1 MRRALAALALAVT
14 VAGGALAIAQSD
26 VFDPDAIAANE
37 RQQLLTAKQ
46 QSAEAM
52 ERSAALE
59 AQATAAR
66 SEADRLKKR
75 SAALAARI
83 QSAEAD
89 INAGE
94 ARVALV
100 GQRVAAQEARLAE
113 QRQPLLELTAAL
125 QQLSRQPPVSV
136 LAQPGSLADMVHAR
150 AVLDAA
156 MPVIAQR
163 TAGVRRELV
172 QLRATKTQQAI
183 ALKALA
189 ASKTQLAQRRDA
201 LTRLENEGRLRS
213 RELMSSAQLEA
224 DRALGLGEKARD
236 IVDLMDTLEI
246 DSATRGELAEL
257 AGPLPR
263 PRDPTSAAMTAAPPA
278 PAEAEL
284 ARGAYRLPVVGRI
297 VAGLGEVNESGVRS
311 RGITIA
317 ARPGG
322 QVVAPAPG
330 RVSFAG
336 DYRGYGKIVIIDH
349 GGGWTSLVTGMIA
362 LSVGVGDT
370 LDAGTPVGRA
380 GSQDSRI
387 TIELRRAGR
396 PVDIVAML
404 G

>member
-1 MRRALAALALAVT
+1 MRRALAALAIAAVFS
-14 VAGGALAIAQSD
+14 GGALALAQSD
-26 VFDPDAIAANE
+26 VFDPQVIAARE
-37 RQQLLTAKQ
+37 REQLIGAKQ

-52 ERSAALE
+52 ARSTRLE
-59 AQATAAR
+59 AQAAAA
-66 SEADRLKKR
+66 SNEADRLNKR

-89 INAGE
+89 ISAGE

-100 GQRVAAQEARLAE
+100 SRRLAVRRARLA
-113 QRQPLLELTAAL
+113 QQQQPLLELAAAL

-136 LAQPGSLADMVHAR
+136 LAQPGSLTDMVHAR
-150 AVLDAA
+150 AVIDAA
-156 MPVIAQR
+156 MPVIEHR
-163 TAGVRRELV
+163 TAGVRRELTLLDATRRQQGV
-172 QLRATKTQQAI
+172 ALRA
-183 ALKALA
+183 LS
-189 ASKTQLAQRRDA
+189 ASKAQLAHRRDA

-213 RELMSSAQLEA
+213 RELMSSAQLES

-236 IVDLMDTLEI
+236 IVDLMDALEA
-246 DSATRGELAEL
+246 DGAVRAELAQL

-263 PRDPTSAAMTAAPPA
+263 PRNTQGNITNAAPPA
-278 PAEAEL
+278 AAEAEL
-284 ARGAYRLPVVGRI
+284 TQGAYRLPVVGRI

-311 RGITIA
+311 RGMTIA

-330 RVSFAG
+330 RVGFAG

-349 GGGWTSLVTGMIA
+349 GGGWVSLLTGMIA

-370 LDAGTPVGRA
+370 VEAGAPIGRA
-380 GSQDSRI
+380 GSGDSRI
-387 TIELRRAGR
+387 TVELRRGGR
-396 PVDIVAML
+396 PVDIVAMI